1 MTNASL
7 KVLPQGKPEFTVKL
21 LEGDSGLLPEELSCL
36 PQEGGAICAD
46 RSYAFRLQHP
56 ALEDIQEVRVYVNN
70 VWEPGVYREGLLT
83 FPEGNAVRK
92 LFLDCYGF
100 VTITLL
106 LTLSD
111 GSRQLLTTEHL
122 PVLVRQG
129 QLNQAVK
136 AMVGY
141 VYHRQEELLFNG
153 DPKPQDLGDL
163 KDRGYKSLAAQLHLA
178 REIAQ
183 LYESSFGYFKAN
195 SRFRIDKVP
204 AVVDLERIPIVT
216 PATLAYV
223 ATHPN
228 QLQPA
233 AGRAG
238 VRVGNRVYQ
247 PQKALS
253 TQNVPSR
260 DIYENRVVLSFLRQ
274 MVDQVD
280 LLRSRCRQLLDRL
293 PGQESYGDEYL
304 YSAYF
309 LFAETRRSLES
320 AVELLDQL
328 YDKFTQLWGSYR
340 QALPI
345 PLDPLAAKPRPT
357 AVFLSVPEYHR
368 IFLMIHQWM
377 NYGIY
382 DLGRESFLLSFAKL
396 SSLYESYLLLRLL
409 DYLKNRGYT
418 LDSVKRCVYPI
429 PSDWLYRN
437 TSWANTFSL
446 SNGDSR
452 LTLYYQPVIFDK
464 DRSYVNGIG
473 LYRNNFLP
481 GGEGDGE
488 SFHRGGRYYTPDY
501 LVKASRNGKDRYL
514 VMDAKFSDLRTV
526 RTHHVRNLA
535 FKYLFSLSP
544 TTPQGSVKG
553 MAILYG
559 KCQPSDTAQSAYDN
573 QLPGTAIAPFAELL
587 PLMETL
593 HSPEDQDRMLD
604 NLFQKLLG

>member
-1 MTNASL
+1 MTNAFL
-7 KVLPQGKPEFTVKL
+7 KAFPQGKPPFSLKL
-21 LEGDSGLLPEELSCL
+21 LEGDPGQLPEELPLL
-36 PQEGGAICAD
+36 PQEEAAIYGD
-46 RSYAFRLQHP
+46 LSYDFRLEHP
-56 ALEDIQEVRVYVNN
+56 DLERIQQARVYVNN
-70 VWEPGVYREGLLT
+70 VWEPSVYQEGLFT
-83 FPEGNAVRK
+83 FPEGNGVRK

-141 VYHRQEELLFNG
+141 VYHHQEKLLFNG
-153 DPKPQDLGDL
+153 DPKPRNLGDL
-163 KDRGYKSLAAQLHLA
+163 KDQGCQNLEAQLHLA

-183 LYESSFGYFKAN
+183 LYESSYGFFKAN
-195 SRFRIDKVP
+195 CRFRIDKVP
-204 AVVDLERIPIVT
+204 AVVDLERIPGVT

-238 VRVGNRVYQ
+238 VQVGSRVYQ
-247 PQKALS
+247 PRKALS
-253 TQNVPSR
+253 LQNVPTR
-260 DIYENRVVLSFLRQ
+260 DLYENRVVLSFLRQ
-274 MVDQVD
+274 MVDQAA
-280 LLRSRCRQLLDRL
+280 LLSSRCRQLLDRL
-293 PGQESYGDEYL
+293 PSKESWGDQYL

-320 AVELLDQL
+320 ALELLDQL
-328 YDKFTQLWGSYR
+328 SDKFAQLWAGYR
-340 QALPI
+340 QILPI

-368 IFLMIHQWM
+368 IFLKIHQWM
-377 NYGIY
+377 SYGVY

-396 SSLYESYLLLRLL
+396 SALYESYLLLKLL
-409 DYLKNRGYT
+409 DYLEDRGYT
-418 LDSVKRCVYPI
+418 LDEVKRCAYPV
-429 PSDWLYRN
+429 PTDWLYRN
-437 TSWANTFSL
+437 TFCANTFSL
-446 SNGDSR
+446 SHGASR
-452 LTLYYQPVIFDK
+452 LTLYYQPVIFDG
-464 DRSYVNGIG
+464 DRSHVNGVG

-481 GGEGDGE
+481 SGETDPE
-488 SFHRGGRYYTPDY
+488 SSRRGGRYYTPDY
-501 LVKASRNGKDRYL
+501 LVKASRNGEDRYL
-514 VMDAKFSDLRTV
+514 VMDAKFSDLNTV
-526 RTHHVRNLA
+526 RNYHVRNLA

-544 TTPQGSVKG
+544 LSPQATVKG

-559 KCQPSDTAQSAYDN
+559 KCQPKDAAQSAYDN
-573 QLPGTAIAPFAELL
+573 QLPGTAITPFVELL

-593 HSPEDQDRMLD
+593 HSPQDQYRMLD
-604 NLFQKLLG
+604 NLFQKLLS